1 MSIKSSNHIEVA
13 IMRYKKFLLGVIA
26 SMLCLGLLNGCGHED
41 EISIKIETYLQEE
54 YGEEFEVL
62 SWNQPKLLP
71 SDNGAIYATCISKN
85 DPKHPFEGSYFNPEE
100 PNSKI
105 EIIYDGYAERLLT
118 KQMENITEE
127 AVSQI
132 AENYYIQG
140 RIWSQEEWERWQSM
154 PVKEVSNWN
163 KFVNLRNL
171 ADDPDKRTLGAVRV
185 YIDTSTMTGKTDE
198 EEYQMYE
205 EVFRD
210 KLGGE
215 ALLYVYYLDHKRF
228 EKAEA
233 ILERTAPRNGGSDL
247 DEIREGQPYF
257 GTIMRYG
264 SDKFDDSL
272 EIFKAA
278 KQGQE
283 QEKYQ

>member
-1 MSIKSSNHIEVA
+1 MQ
-13 IMRYKKFLLGVIA
+13 YKKIVLSIIA
-26 SMLCLGLLNGCGHED
+26 SALCLGILSGCGHKN

-54 YGEEFEVL
+54 YGEEFEAL

-85 DPKHPFEGSYFNPEE
+85 DPKHPFEGSYFNSEE
-100 PNSKI
+100 PNSEI
-105 EIIYDGYAERLLT
+105 EIIYDGYGQRLLT

-140 RIWSQEEWERWQSM
+140 RIWSQEEEWERWQSM

>member
-1 MSIKSSNHIEVA
+1 
-13 IMRYKKFLLGVIA
+13 MRYKKIVLSIIA
-26 SMLCLGLLNGCGHED
+26 SVLCLGLLNGCGHEN

-105 EIIYDGYAERLLT
+105 EIIYDGYAERLLA
-118 KQMENITEE
+118 KQMESMIEE
-127 AVSQI
+127 AISQV

-171 ADDPDKRTLGAVRV
+171 AD
-185 YIDTSTMTGKTDE
+185 
-198 EEYQMYE
+198 EYQMYE

-264 SDKFDDSL
+264 SDKFDDNL

-283 QEKYQ
+283 QEIFQ

>member
-1 MSIKSSNHIEVA
+1 
-13 IMRYKKFLLGVIA
+13 MRYKKIVLSIIA
-26 SMLCLGLLNGCGHED
+26 SVLCIGLLNSCGYEN
-41 EISIKIETYLQEE
+41 EISIKIETYLQEK

-62 SWNQPKLLP
+62 SWKQPKLLP
-71 SDNGAIYATCISKN
+71 SDNGVIHATCIAKN
-85 DPKHPFEGSYFNPEE
+85 DPKHPFEGRYFYDEDTGLEE
-100 PNSKI
+100 GTFG
-105 EIIYDGYAERLLT
+105 DGYAERLLA
-118 KQMENITEE
+118 KQMESMTEG
-127 AVSQI
+127 AISQV
-132 AENYYIQG
+132 AKNYYIQG
-140 RIWSQEEWERWQSM
+140 DIIIPKEWQDIPVEEISQWENYVDLCNQSNSDY
-154 PVKEVSNWN
+154 K
-163 KFVNLRNL
+163 
-171 ADDPDKRTLGAVRV
+171 TLGSVWV
-185 YIDTSTMTGKTDE
+185 YIDTSTMTGKTD

-233 ILERTAPRNGGSDL
+233 ILERTAPGNGGSDL
-247 DEIREGQPYF
+247 DEIEEGQPYF

>member
-1 MSIKSSNHIEVA
+1 
-13 IMRYKKFLLGVIA
+13 MRYKKIVLSIIA
-26 SMLCLGLLNGCGHED
+26 SVLCLGLLSGCGHKN

-62 SWNQPKLLP
+62 SWRQPKLLP

-100 PNSKI
+100 PNSEI
-105 EIIYDGYAERLLT
+105 EIIYDGYGQRLLT

-127 AVSQI
+127 SVSQI

-140 RIWSQEEWERWQSM
+140 RIWSQEEEWERWQSM

-257 GTIMRYG
+257 GTIMRFG

>member
-1 MSIKSSNHIEVA
+1 MKQRLYKIALSATILISVLLLSS
-13 IMRYKKFLLGVIA
+13 
-26 SMLCLGLLNGCGHED
+26 CGSHED

-85 DPKHPFEGSYFNPEE
+85 DPKHPFEGSYFNSEE
-100 PNSKI
+100 PNSEI
-105 EIIYDGYAERLLT
+105 EIIYDGYGQRLLT

-140 RIWSQEEWERWQSM
+140 RIWSQEEEWERWQSM

-264 SDKFDDSL
+264 SDKFDDNL

-278 KQGQE
+278 KQGKE

>member
-1 MSIKSSNHIEVA
+1 VA
-13 IMRYKKFLLGVIA
+13 DMQYKKIVLSIIA
-26 SMLCLGLLNGCGHED
+26 SVLCLGILSGCGHKN

-100 PNSKI
+100 PNSEI
-105 EIIYDGYAERLLT
+105 EIIYDGYGQRLLT

-140 RIWSQEEWERWQSM
+140 RIWSQEEEWERWQSM

-163 KFVNLRNL
+163 KFVNL

-247 DEIREGQPYF
+247 DEIKEGQPYF

-264 SDKFDDSL
+264 SDKFDDNL

-278 KQGQE
+278 KQGKE

>member
-1 MSIKSSNHIEVA
+1 
-13 IMRYKKFLLGVIA
+13 MRYKKIVLSIIA
-26 SMLCLGLLNGCGHED
+26 SVLCLGILSGCGHKN

-85 DPKHPFEGSYFNPEE
+85 DPKHPFEGSYFNSEE
-100 PNSKI
+100 PNSEI
-105 EIIYDGYAERLLT
+105 EIIYDGYGQRLLT

-140 RIWSQEEWERWQSM
+140 RIWSQEEEWERWQSM

>member
-1 MSIKSSNHIEVA
+1 
-13 IMRYKKFLLGVIA
+13 MRYKKIVLSIIA
-26 SMLCLGLLNGCGHED
+26 SALCLGILSGCGHKN

-100 PNSKI
+100 PNSEI
-105 EIIYDGYAERLLT
+105 EIIYDGYGQRLLT

-140 RIWSQEEWERWQSM
+140 RIWSQEEEWERWQSM

>member
-1 MSIKSSNHIEVA
+1 
-13 IMRYKKFLLGVIA
+13 MRYKKIVLSIIA
-26 SMLCLGLLNGCGHED
+26 SVLCIGLLNSCGYEN
-41 EISIKIETYLQEE
+41 EISIKIETYLQEK

-62 SWNQPKLLP
+62 SWKQPKLLP

-105 EIIYDGYAERLLT
+105 EIIDDGYAERLLA
-118 KQMENITEE
+118 KQMEDMTEE
-127 AVSQI
+127 AVSQV

-140 RIWSQEEWERWQSM
+140 DIIIPKEWQDIPVEEISKWENY
-154 PVKEVSNWN
+154 VK
-163 KFVNLRNL
+163 LRNQME
-171 ADDPDKRTLGAVRV
+171 PDYKTLGAVWV

-198 EEYQMYE
+198 EEYRMYE
-205 EVFRD
+205 KVFRD

-215 ALLYVYYLDHKRF
+215 ALLYVYYLEHKSF
-228 EKAEA
+228 EKAEK
-233 ILERTAPRNGGSDL
+233 ILEIFTSGDEGSKFED
-247 DEIREGQPYF
+247 IIEGQPYF

-264 SDKFDDSL
+264 SDKFDDNL
-272 EIFKAA
+272 EIFRAA
-278 KQGQE
+278 KQGKE

>member
-1 MSIKSSNHIEVA
+1 
-13 IMRYKKFLLGVIA
+13 MRYKKIVLSIIA
-26 SMLCLGLLNGCGHED
+26 SVLCLGLLNGCGHED

-62 SWNQPKLLP
+62 SWKQPKLLP
-71 SDNGAIYATCISKN
+71 SDNGVIHATCIAKN
-85 DPKHPFEGSYFNPEE
+85 DPKHPFEGRYFYDEDTGLEE
-100 PNSKI
+100 GTFG
-105 EIIYDGYAERLLT
+105 DGYAERLLA
-118 KQMENITEE
+118 KQMESMTEG
-127 AVSQI
+127 AISQV
-132 AENYYIQG
+132 AKNYYIQG
-140 RIWSQEEWERWQSM
+140 DIIIPKEWQDIPVEEISQWENYVDLCNQSNSDY
-154 PVKEVSNWN
+154 K
-163 KFVNLRNL
+163 
-171 ADDPDKRTLGAVRV
+171 TLGSVWV
-185 YIDTSTMTGKTDE
+185 YIDTSTMTGKTD

-233 ILERTAPRNGGSDL
+233 ILERTAPGNGGSDL
-247 DEIREGQPYF
+247 DEIEEGQPYF

-264 SDKFDDSL
+264 SNKFEDSV

>member
-1 MSIKSSNHIEVA
+1 MA
-13 IMRYKKFLLGVIA
+13 IMRYKKIVLSVIA
-26 SMLCLGLLNGCGHED
+26 SVLCLGLLSGCGHKN
-41 EISIKIETYLQEE
+41 EISIKIETYLQEK

-105 EIIYDGYAERLLT
+105 EIIYDGYAERLLA
-118 KQMENITEE
+118 KQMESMIEE
-127 AVSQI
+127 AISQV

-233 ILERTAPRNGGSDL
+233 ILERTAPGNGGSDL
-247 DEIREGQPYF
+247 DEIEEGQPYF

-283 QEKYQ
+283 QEIFQ

>member
-1 MSIKSSNHIEVA
+1 MA
-13 IMRYKKFLLGVIA
+13 IMRYKKIVLSVIA
-26 SMLCLGLLNGCGHED
+26 SVLCLGLLSGCGHKN
-41 EISIKIETYLQEE
+41 EISIKIETYLQEK

-105 EIIYDGYAERLLT
+105 EIIYDGYGQRLLA
-118 KQMENITEE
+118 KQMESMIEE
-127 AVSQI
+127 AISQV

>member
-1 MSIKSSNHIEVA
+1 MQ
-13 IMRYKKFLLGVIA
+13 YKKIVLSIIA
-26 SMLCLGLLNGCGHED
+26 SVLCLGILSGCGHKN

-100 PNSKI
+100 PNSEI
-105 EIIYDGYAERLLT
+105 EIIYDGYGQRLLT

-140 RIWSQEEWERWQSM
+140 RIWSQEEEWERWQSM

-228 EKAEA
+228 EEAEA

>member
-1 MSIKSSNHIEVA
+1 
-13 IMRYKKFLLGVIA
+13 MRYKKIVLSIIA
-26 SMLCLGLLNGCGHED
+26 SVLCLGLLNGCGHED

-62 SWNQPKLLP
+62 SWKQPKLLP
-71 SDNGAIYATCISKN
+71 SDNGVIHATCISKN
-85 DPKHPFEGSYFNPEE
+85 DPKHPFEGRYFYDEDTGLEE
-100 PNSKI
+100 GTFG
-105 EIIYDGYAERLLT
+105 DGYAERLLA
-118 KQMENITEE
+118 KQMESMTEE
-127 AVSQI
+127 AISQV
-132 AENYYIQG
+132 AKNYYIQG
-140 RIWSQEEWERWQSM
+140 DIIIPKEWQDIPVEEISQWENYVDLCNQSN
-154 PVKEVSNWN
+154 S
-163 KFVNLRNL
+163 
-171 ADDPDKRTLGAVRV
+171 DYTTLGSVWV
-185 YIDTSTMTGKTDE
+185 YIDASTMTGITDE

-215 ALLYVYYLDHKRF
+215 ALLYVYYLDHKSF
-228 EKAEA
+228 EKAEK
-233 ILERTAPRNGGSDL
+233 ILEISTSGDEGSNFED
-247 DEIREGQPYF
+247 IIEGQPYF

-264 SDKFDDSL
+264 SNKFEDSV

>member
-1 MSIKSSNHIEVA
+1 MKQRLYKIALSATILISVLLLSN
-13 IMRYKKFLLGVIA
+13 
-26 SMLCLGLLNGCGHED
+26 CGSHED

-100 PNSKI
+100 PNSEI
-105 EIIYDGYAERLLT
+105 EIIYDGYGQRLLA
-118 KQMENITEE
+118 KQMESMIEE
-127 AVSQI
+127 AISQV

-140 RIWSQEEWERWQSM
+140 DIIIPEEWQDIPVEEISQWKNYVDLCNQSNSDY
-154 PVKEVSNWN
+154 K
-163 KFVNLRNL
+163 
-171 ADDPDKRTLGAVRV
+171 TLGSAWV
-185 YIDTSTMTGKTDE
+185 YIDASTMKGKTDE

-205 EVFRD
+205 EVYRD
-210 KLGGE
+210 KLGGQ

-247 DEIREGQPYF
+247 DEIEEGQPYF

-283 QEKYQ
+283 QEIFQ

>member
-1 MSIKSSNHIEVA
+1 
-13 IMRYKKFLLGVIA
+13 MRYKKIVLSVIA
-26 SMLCLGLLNGCGHED
+26 SVLCLGLLSGCGHKN
-41 EISIKIETYLQEE
+41 EISIKIETYLQEK

-105 EIIYDGYAERLLT
+105 EIIYDGYAERLLA
-118 KQMENITEE
+118 KQMESMIEE
-127 AVSQI
+127 AISQV

-233 ILERTAPRNGGSDL
+233 ILERTAPGNGGSDL
-247 DEIREGQPYF
+247 DEIEEGQPYF

-264 SDKFDDSL
+264 SNKFEDSV

>member
-1 MSIKSSNHIEVA
+1 MA

-26 SMLCLGLLNGCGHED
+26 SVLCLGLLNGCGHED

-105 EIIYDGYAERLLT
+105 EIIDDGYAERLLA
-118 KQMENITEE
+118 KQMEDMTEE
-127 AVSQI
+127 AVSQV

-140 RIWSQEEWERWQSM
+140 DIIIPEEWQDI
-154 PVKEVSNWN
+154 PVEQISQWGNYVDLCNQRKPEH
-163 KFVNLRNL
+163 K
-171 ADDPDKRTLGAVRV
+171 TLGSIWV
-185 YIDTSTMTGKTDE
+185 YIDASTMTGKTDE

-205 EVFRD
+205 EVFRE
-210 KLGGE
+210 KIGGE
-215 ALLYVYYLDHKRF
+215 ALLFVYYLDHKSF
-228 EKAEA
+228 EKAEEV
-233 ILERTAPRNGGSDL
+233 LEIAAFGNGGSDL
-247 DEIREGQPYF
+247 SEIRGDKPYF

-278 KQGQE
+278 KQGQK
-283 QEKYQ
+283 QEKY

>member
-1 MSIKSSNHIEVA
+1 VA
-13 IMRYKKFLLGVIA
+13 DMRYKKIVLSIIA
-26 SMLCLGLLNGCGHED
+26 SVLCIGLLNSCGYEN
-41 EISIKIETYLQEE
+41 EISIKIETYLQEK

-62 SWNQPKLLP
+62 SWKQPKLLP
-71 SDNGAIYATCISKN
+71 SDNGVIHATCISKN
-85 DPKHPFEGSYFNPEE
+85 DPKHPFEGRYFYDEDTGLEE
-100 PNSKI
+100 GTFG
-105 EIIYDGYAERLLT
+105 DGYAERLLA
-118 KQMENITEE
+118 KQMESMTEG
-127 AVSQI
+127 AISQV
-132 AENYYIQG
+132 AKNYYIQG
-140 RIWSQEEWERWQSM
+140 DIIIPKEWQDIPVEEISQWENYVDLCNQSN
-154 PVKEVSNWN
+154 S
-163 KFVNLRNL
+163 
-171 ADDPDKRTLGAVRV
+171 DYTTLGAVRV

-233 ILERTAPRNGGSDL
+233 ILERTAPGNGGSDL
-247 DEIREGQPYF
+247 DEIEEGQPYF
-257 GTIMRYG
+257 GTIMRYD

>member
-1 MSIKSSNHIEVA
+1 
-13 IMRYKKFLLGVIA
+13 MRYKKIVLSIIA
-26 SMLCLGLLNGCGHED
+26 SVLCLGILSGCGHKN

-105 EIIYDGYAERLLT
+105 EIIYDGYGQRLLT

-140 RIWSQEEWERWQSM
+140 RIWSQEEEWERWQSM

-283 QEKYQ
+283 QEIFQ

>member
-1 MSIKSSNHIEVA
+1 
-13 IMRYKKFLLGVIA
+13 MRYKKIVLSIIA
-26 SMLCLGLLNGCGHED
+26 SVLCIGVLNGCGYED
-41 EISIKIETYLQEE
+41 EISIKIEAYLQEE

-105 EIIYDGYAERLLT
+105 EIIDDGYAERLLA
-118 KQMENITEE
+118 KQMEDMTEE
-127 AVSQI
+127 AVSQV

-140 RIWSQEEWERWQSM
+140 DIIIPKEWQDIPVEEISQWENYVDLCNQSN
-154 PVKEVSNWN
+154 S
-163 KFVNLRNL
+163 
-171 ADDPDKRTLGAVRV
+171 DYTTLGAVRV

-233 ILERTAPRNGGSDL
+233 ILERTAPGNGGSDL
-247 DEIREGQPYF
+247 DEIEEGQPYF
-257 GTIMRYG
+257 GTIMRYD

>member
-1 MSIKSSNHIEVA
+1 MQ
-13 IMRYKKFLLGVIA
+13 YKKIVLSIIA
-26 SMLCLGLLNGCGHED
+26 SVLCLGILSGCGHKN

-85 DPKHPFEGSYFNPEE
+85 DPKHPFEGSYFNSEE
-100 PNSKI
+100 PNSEI
-105 EIIYDGYAERLLT
+105 EIIYDGYGQRLLT

-140 RIWSQEEWERWQSM
+140 RIWSQEEEWERWQSM

-205 EVFRD
+205 EVFRN

-228 EKAEA
+228 EKAES
-233 ILERTAPRNGGSDL
+233 ILERTAHGNGGSDL

>member
-1 MSIKSSNHIEVA
+1 
-13 IMRYKKFLLGVIA
+13 MRYKKIVLSIIA
-26 SMLCLGLLNGCGHED
+26 SVLCLGLLNGCGYED
-41 EISIKIETYLQEE
+41 EISIKIEAYLQEE

-105 EIIYDGYAERLLT
+105 EIIDDGYAERLLA
-118 KQMENITEE
+118 KQMENMTEE

-140 RIWSQEEWERWQSM
+140 RIWSQEEEWERWQSM

-205 EVFRD
+205 EVFRE
-210 KLGGE
+210 KIGGE
-215 ALLYVYYLDHKRF
+215 ALLFVYYLDHKSF
-228 EKAEA
+228 EKAEE
-233 ILERTAPRNGGSDL
+233 ILEKSAFGNGGSNL
-247 DEIREGQPYF
+247 SEIRGDKPYF

>member
-1 MSIKSSNHIEVA
+1 
-13 IMRYKKFLLGVIA
+13 MRYKKIVLSIIA
-26 SMLCLGLLNGCGHED
+26 SVLCLGLLNGCGHED

-85 DPKHPFEGSYFNPEE
+85 DPKHPFEGRYFYDEDTGLEE
-100 PNSKI
+100 GTFG
-105 EIIYDGYAERLLT
+105 DGYAERLLA
-118 KQMENITEE
+118 KQMESMIEE
-127 AVSQI
+127 AISQV

-140 RIWSQEEWERWQSM
+140 DIIIPEEWQDIPVEEISQWKNYVDLCNQSNSDY
-154 PVKEVSNWN
+154 K
-163 KFVNLRNL
+163 
-171 ADDPDKRTLGAVRV
+171 TLGSAWV
-185 YIDTSTMTGKTDE
+185 YIDASTMKGKTDE

-205 EVFRD
+205 EVYRD
-210 KLGGE
+210 KLGGQ
-215 ALLYVYYLDHKRF
+215 ALLYVYYLDHKSF
-228 EKAEA
+228 EKAEK
-233 ILERTAPRNGGSDL
+233 ILEIFTSGDEGSNFED
-247 DEIREGQPYF
+247 IIEGQPYF

-283 QEKYQ
+283 QEIFQ

>member
-1 MSIKSSNHIEVA
+1 MA
-13 IMRYKKFLLGVIA
+13 DMRYKKIVLSIIA
-26 SMLCLGLLNGCGHED
+26 SVLCLGILSGCGHKN

-100 PNSKI
+100 PNSEI
-105 EIIYDGYAERLLT
+105 EIIYDGYGQRLLT

-140 RIWSQEEWERWQSM
+140 RIWSQEEEWERWQSM

-247 DEIREGQPYF
+247 DEIKEGQPYF

-264 SDKFDDSL
+264 SDKFDDNL

-278 KQGQE
+278 KQGKE

>member
-1 MSIKSSNHIEVA
+1 MQ
-13 IMRYKKFLLGVIA
+13 YKKIVLSIIA
-26 SMLCLGLLNGCGHED
+26 SALCLGILSGCGHKN

-100 PNSKI
+100 PNSEI
-105 EIIYDGYAERLLT
+105 EIIYDGYGQRLLT

-140 RIWSQEEWERWQSM
+140 RIWSQEEEWERWQSM

-205 EVFRD
+205 EVFRN

-228 EKAEA
+228 EKAES
-233 ILERTAPRNGGSDL
+233 ILERTAHGNGGSDL

>member
-1 MSIKSSNHIEVA
+1 
-13 IMRYKKFLLGVIA
+13 MRYKIIVLSIIA
-26 SMLCLGLLNGCGHED
+26 SVICLGLLSGCGHKN
-41 EISIKIETYLQEE
+41 EISIKIETYLQEK

-62 SWNQPKLLP
+62 SWRQPKLLP

-100 PNSKI
+100 PNSEI
-105 EIIYDGYAERLLT
+105 EIIYDGYGQRLLT

-140 RIWSQEEWERWQSM
+140 RIWSQEEEWERWQSM

-257 GTIMRYG
+257 GTIMRFG

>member
-1 MSIKSSNHIEVA
+1 
-13 IMRYKKFLLGVIA
+13 MRYKKIVLSIIA
-26 SMLCLGLLNGCGHED
+26 SVLCLGLLNGCGHED

-62 SWNQPKLLP
+62 SWKQPKLLP

-100 PNSKI
+100 PNSEI
-105 EIIYDGYAERLLT
+105 EIIYDGYGQRLLT

-140 RIWSQEEWERWQSM
+140 RIWSQEEEWERWQSM

>member
-1 MSIKSSNHIEVA
+1 
-13 IMRYKKFLLGVIA
+13 MRYKKFLLGVIA

-105 EIIYDGYAERLLT
+105 EIIYDGYGERLLA
-118 KQMENITEE
+118 KQMENMTEE

-140 RIWSQEEWERWQSM
+140 RIWSQEEEWERWQSM

>member
-26 SMLCLGLLNGCGHED
+26 SVLCLGLLNGCGHED

-105 EIIYDGYAERLLT
+105 EIIDDGYAERLLA
-118 KQMENITEE
+118 KQMESMIEE
-127 AVSQI
+127 AISQV

-140 RIWSQEEWERWQSM
+140 DITVREEWQDI
-154 PVKEVSNWN
+154 PVEEISKWDNYV
-163 KFVNLRNL
+163 KLRNQME
-171 ADDPDKRTLGAVRV
+171 PDYKTLGSAWV
-185 YIDTSTMTGKTDE
+185 YIDASTMTGITDE

-205 EVFRD
+205 EVYRD
-210 KLGGE
+210 KLGGQ
-215 ALLYVYYLDHKRF
+215 ALLYVYYLDHKSF
-228 EKAEA
+228 EKAEK
-233 ILERTAPRNGGSDL
+233 ILEIFTSGDEGSNFED
-247 DEIREGQPYF
+247 IIEGQPYF

-283 QEKYQ
+283 QEIFQ

>member
-1 MSIKSSNHIEVA
+1 
-13 IMRYKKFLLGVIA
+13 MRYKKIVLSIIA
-26 SMLCLGLLNGCGHED
+26 SVLCLGLLNGCGHEN

-62 SWNQPKLLP
+62 SWKQPKLLP

-105 EIIYDGYAERLLT
+105 EIIYDGYGERLLA
-118 KQMENITEE
+118 KQMENMTEE

-140 RIWSQEEWERWQSM
+140 RIWSQEEEWERWQSM

>member
-1 MSIKSSNHIEVA
+1 
-13 IMRYKKFLLGVIA
+13 MRYKKIVLSIIA
-26 SMLCLGLLNGCGHED
+26 SVLCLGLLSGCGHKN

-105 EIIYDGYAERLLT
+105 EIIYDGYGQRLLA

-140 RIWSQEEWERWQSM
+140 RIWSYEEEWEKWQSM

-163 KFVNLRNL
+163 KFVSLRNL

-228 EKAEA
+228 EEAEA

-257 GTIMRYG
+257 GTIMRFG

>member
-1 MSIKSSNHIEVA
+1 MQ
-13 IMRYKKFLLGVIA
+13 YKKIVLSIIA
-26 SMLCLGLLNGCGHED
+26 SALCLGILSGCGHKN

-100 PNSKI
+100 PNSEI
-105 EIIYDGYAERLLT
+105 EIIYDGYGQRLLT

-140 RIWSQEEWERWQSM
+140 RIWSQEEEWERWQSM